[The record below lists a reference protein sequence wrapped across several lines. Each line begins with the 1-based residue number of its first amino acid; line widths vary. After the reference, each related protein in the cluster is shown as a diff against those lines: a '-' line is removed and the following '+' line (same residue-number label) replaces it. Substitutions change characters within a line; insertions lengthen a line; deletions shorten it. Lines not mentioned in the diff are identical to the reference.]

1 VRTASLW
8 AGLLGIEGTTV
19 KAVELDLQGRLRVA
33 VRLRRGQENRC
44 GICHRRCA
52 RYDHGGGVRRWRVLD
67 LGATPAYLEAPAP
80 RVRCRRHGVVVAA
93 VPWARHGS
101 RFSRTFEDQV
111 AWLVTR
117 CDLTAVAELMRVAWR
132 SVGAVIARVSAD
144 AERGR
149 DRLAGLRRIGIDE
162 ISCRR
167 GQRYLTV
174 VVDHDRGELVWAR
187 PGRDEA
193 TLERFFDELGPE
205 RCRLIRQVSADA
217 ASWVARV
224 VARRCPQAVRC
235 MDPFHV
241 VAWATA
247 ALDQVRREVW
257 NQARRAGQVR
267 HAADLKGA
275 RWALWKNAQDLTRGQ
290 QARLAWIQRTNR
302 RLYRAYLLK
311 EQLREV
317 FRQPY
322 EDAIVLLDR
331 WLKWAIRSR
340 LAPFVEVAQMVI
352 EQMEAIEATLDL
364 RLSNA
369 RVEAI
374 NTRLRLI
381 ARRGYGFH
389 TPDALIALAML
400 TCGAIRPA
408 LPGRAA

>member
-1 VRTASLW
+1 MRTASLW

-19 KAVELDLQGRLRVA
+19 KAVELDRRGRLRVA
-33 VRLRRGQENRC
+33 VQLGRRQQQRC
-44 GICHRRCA
+44 GICHRRCPG
-52 RYDHGGGVRRWRVLD
+52 YDQGEGVRHWRVLD

-80 RVRCRRHGVVVAA
+80 RVRCRQHGVVVAA

-101 RFSRTFEDQV
+101 RFSRTFENQV

-132 SVGAVIARVSAD
+132 SVGAIIARVTAD

-162 ISCRR
+162 ISYRR
-167 GQRYLTV
+167 GQRYLIV
-174 VVDHDRGELVWAR
+174 VVDHDRSELVWAR

-205 RCRLIRQVSADA
+205 RCQAIQQVSADA
-217 ASWVARV
+217 ASWIANV
-224 VARRCPQAVRC
+224 VARRCPHAVRC

-241 VAWATA
+241 IAWATA

-275 RWALWKNAQDLTRGQ
+275 RWALWKNPQDLTRNQ
-290 QARLAWIQRTNR
+290 QAKLAWIQRTNR

-317 FRQPY
+317 FRQPF
-322 EDAIVLLDR
+322 EDAVVLLDK

-340 LAPFVEVAQMVI
+340 LGPFVELARMVI
-352 EQMEAIEATLDL
+352 DQLEAIEATLYLD
-364 RLSNA
+364 LSNA

-381 ARRGYGFH
+381 ARRAYGFH
-389 TPDALIALAML
+389 TPDAMIALAML
-400 TCGAIRPA
+400 TCGAVRPT

>member
-1 VRTASLW
+1 MRTASLW

-19 KAVELDLQGRLRVA
+19 KAVELDPDGSLTVS
-33 VRLRRGQENRC
+33 VRLPRRQRGRC
-44 GICHRRCA
+44 GRCERRCPG
-52 RYDHGGGVRRWRVLD
+52 YDRGDGVRRWRVLD
-67 LGATPAYLEAPAP
+67 LGATPAYVEAEAL
-80 RVRCRRHGVVVAA
+80 RVRCRQHGVVVAA

-117 CDLTAVAELMRVAWR
+117 CDLSAVAELMRIAWR
-132 SVGAVIARVSAD
+132 SVGAIIARVSAD
-144 AERGR
+144 AQRGR

-162 ISCRR
+162 ISYRR
-167 GQRYLTV
+167 GQRYLIV
-174 VVDHDRGELVWAR
+174 VVDHDRGELVWAQ

-205 RCRLIRQVSADA
+205 RCRAIQQVSADA
-217 ASWVARV
+217 ASWIANV

-241 VAWATA
+241 VAWATT
-247 ALDQVRREVW
+247 ALDQIRREVW

-267 HAADLKGA
+267 HATDLKGA
-275 RWALWKNAQDLTRGQ
+275 RWALWKNPQDLTRNQ
-290 QARLAWIQRTNR
+290 QAKLAWIQRTNR

-317 FRQPY
+317 FRHRA
-322 EDAIVLLDR
+322 EGAAVLLDE
-331 WLKWAIRSR
+331 WLKWTLRSR
-340 LAPFVEVAQMVI
+340 LAPFIEVARMVLDQI
-352 EQMEAIEATLDL
+352 EAIEATLYL
-364 RLSNA
+364 GLSSA

-374 NTRLRLI
+374 NTHLRLI
-381 ARRGYGFH
+381 ARRAYGFH
-389 TPDALIALAML
+389 SPDAMIALAML
-400 TCGAIRPA
+400 RCGSVRPS